1 VLQTLYNTGL
11 FNFLDFAI
19 MPIYAYRCTECHH
32 AQDILRKISDPPLTL
47 CTACGKDGFVKQV
60 TAAGFALKGTGW
72 YVTDFRGDGSGS
84 KSSDG
89 TASAPKTTEIA
100 PSKTAA
106 DTAPTS
112 TSAAASTT
120 PTPPST
126 TAAKPPA
133 TNA

>member
-1 VLQTLYNTGL
+1 
-11 FNFLDFAI
+11 

-32 AQDILRKISDPPLTL
+32 AQDILRKISDPPLL
-47 CTACGKDGFVKQV
+47 QCTACGKDGFVKQV

-72 YVTDFRGDGSGS
+72 YVTDFRGDASGS

-106 DTAPTS
+106 DAAPAPTP
-112 TSAAASTT
+112 AAPSSPTT
-120 PTPPST
+120 PTAPAAPAVKP
-126 TAAKPPA
+126 TAP
-133 TNA
+133 NA